1 VACGLSDCAR
11 QQVMSNGIRRSVA
24 FSAVERYVSIAVGFV
39 TTIIL
44 SRLLTPQDFG
54 VFSIAMSF
62 VILANVFREFGTGN
76 YLVQVKQLTDQ
87 HLRTSFTM
95 MLAASALFA
104 LVILAG
110 TPFIAKWYDDPR
122 FWQLMPLFAA
132 NMLLGPFGLP
142 SRTLLLRDLAFDIL
156 AGIGLLGTAVYLVV
170 VVGLAL
176 LGYGAM
182 SLAWA
187 ALATTA
193 VGVVGG
199 LVVRPCFAAFR
210 ISLRGWREPFEF
222 GTISTAMAILNV
234 VYEQLPQL
242 IIGRSIGLTAVGLFG
257 RAASLCQLP
266 DRLVISAF
274 SPVLLPALARQNQA
288 GVHLKPSYLLALSHM
303 SAVQWPILLCL
314 ALLAEPAVLILY
326 GEQWKEVAPLVR
338 IMALAALALFPAF
351 MTYPT
356 LVALGRVRDTL
367 WMSLISL
374 PPSMLLIF
382 VASPF
387 GLETVAA
394 TQLISAPLQV
404 FIAVSFIGR
413 RIGVSWVDIAA
424 AVWRSIIVAICSS
437 AVPALVI
444 VLQGGFSFSIS
455 HSALALALAGA
466 AAGWLV
472 GVLLSGH
479 PLREELWNGTEFVGR
494 RLRRRWSS

>member
-1 VACGLSDCAR
+1 
-11 QQVMSNGIRRSVA
+11 MSNGIRRSFA
-24 FSAVERYVSIAVGFV
+24 FSAVERYASIAVSFV
-39 TTIIL
+39 TSIIL

-54 VFSIAMSF
+54 IFSIAMSF
-62 VILANVFREFGTGN
+62 VILADIFREFGTGN

-87 HLRTSFTM
+87 HLRTAFTT
-95 MLAASALFA
+95 LFATSALCA
-104 LVILAG
+104 LVILVG
-110 TPFIAKWYDDPR
+110 MPFIAEWYDDAR
-122 FWQLMPLFAA
+122 FRQLMPLFAV

-142 SRTLLLRDLAFDIL
+142 SRSLLLRDLSFDIL
-156 AGIGLLGTAVYLVV
+156 AGISLLGTAIYLVV

-176 LGYGAM
+176 LGHGVM

-187 ALATTA
+187 ALASTA
-193 VGVVGG
+193 SGVLMGW
-199 LVVRPCFAAFR
+199 VVRPCFTAFR
-210 ISLRGWREPFEF
+210 VSLRGWREPFEF
-222 GTISTAMAILNV
+222 GTVSTATAILNV
-234 VYEQLPQL
+234 FYEHLPQL
-242 IIGRSIGLTAVGLFG
+242 IIGRSIGLAAVGLFG

-274 SPVLLPALARQNQA
+274 SPVLLPALSRQTQA
-288 GVHLKPSYLLALSHM
+288 GVDLKPSYLLALSHM
-303 SAVQWPILLCL
+303 SALQWPILLCL

-338 IMALAALALFPAF
+338 IMALAALAMFPAF

-374 PPSMLLIF
+374 PPSMLLIL

-394 TQLISAPLQV
+394 TQLVTAPMQV
-404 FIAVSFIGR
+404 FVAVSFIGR
-413 RIGVSWVDIAA
+413 RIGVSWADIAA
-424 AVWRSIIVAICSS
+424 AVWRSIVVAICSS

-472 GVLLSGH
+472 GLLLSGH

-494 RLRRRWSS
+494 RLRRWSS